1 MKGKY
6 VLGYSAEN
14 ASEPILWKLVKEYD
28 VRVNILR
35 AEISP
40 GQEGNMLVEF
50 DVDEERNMKSA
61 IAWIES
67 IGVSCVSVAKRLTW
81 KEEKCVDCG
90 ACAGVCLF
98 GRHRSGPRHL
108 EARGRPRQVHCV
120 RPVRESLSFSPASSS
135 ISESERLYG
144 DRFLSR

>member
-6 VLGYSAEN
+6 VLGYSAET

-28 VRVNILR
+28 IRVNILR

-50 DVDEERNMKSA
+50 DVDEERKIQSA

-67 IGVSCVSVAKRLTW
+67 IGVSCVSVAKRLSW
-81 KEEKCVDCG
+81 NEEACVDCG
-90 ACAGVCLF
+90 ACAGVCFSGAIAMDRNSWKLEVDRDKCTACGLCVKACPFACFLLDF
-98 GRHRSGPRHL
+98 G
-108 EARGRPRQVHCV
+108 E
-120 RPVRESLSFSPASSS
+120 
-135 ISESERLYG
+135 
-144 DRFLSR
+144 